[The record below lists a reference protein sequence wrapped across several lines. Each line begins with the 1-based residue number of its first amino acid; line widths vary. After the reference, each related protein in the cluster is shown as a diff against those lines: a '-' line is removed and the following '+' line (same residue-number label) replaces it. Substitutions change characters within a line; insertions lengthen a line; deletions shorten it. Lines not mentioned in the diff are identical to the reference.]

1 MNYHLNLKGNKPQQL
16 IREEIEMTQALKDLE
31 LKMPLFMRDYFI
43 FLRGSVALP
52 TALAYVRDIE
62 FFFSYLLQETLI
74 STAEFAKDITIQE
87 LSKLRSRDLNEF
99 LGDYCR
105 RYYKEIDG
113 ELHVFENNN
122 ATISRKRSSLS
133 SFFRFLYRNE
143 QLPEDLS
150 GGLNPIRTPKPQPDA
165 IKRLH
170 EEEITELL
178 HVVETGEGLSEKEL
192 IYWEKTKFRDR
203 AILLFFITYGL
214 RLRELT
220 NLDLSSFH
228 FGRGEF
234 TIYRKRD
241 KASTLPLNDT
251 TKKALEDYLN
261 LERGRSSED
270 ALFLSIQGTRI
281 TQRAIR
287 DLVKKYTALAMK
299 TSRTQGYSPHK
310 LRATAASTLIERG
323 FSIYDVQNLL
333 DHDNVTTTQLY
344 AAHKKNVKA
353 DIIMNFEL
361 DETKKS
367 P

>member
-1 MNYHLNLKGNKPQQL
+1 MDYHLNIKGNKPQQL
-16 IREEIEMTQALKDLE
+16 IREEIEIWEALKELE
-31 LKMPLFMRDYFI
+31 LSMPLFMRDYFI
-43 FLRGSVALP
+43 FLRGSVSP
-52 TALAYVRDIE
+52 STALAYTRDIE
-62 FFFSYLLQETLI
+62 FFFGYLLNETLI
-74 STAEFAKDITIQE
+74 SKAHTIKEISLEE

-122 ATISRKRSSLS
+122 ASISRKRSSLS
-133 SFFRFLYRNE
+133 SLFRFFFRNE
-143 QLPEDLS
+143 QLKTDLS
-150 GGLNPIRTPKPQPDA
+150 GGLNPIRMPKPQPDA

-170 EEEITELL
+170 EDEITELL
-178 HVVETGEGLSEKEL
+178 HVVETGEGLSDREL
-192 IYWEKTKFRDR
+192 IYWEKTKYRDR

-214 RLRELT
+214 RLRELA
-220 NLDLSSFH
+220 NLDISSFH
-228 FGRGEF
+228 FGRKEF
-234 TIYRKRD
+234 TVYRKRD
-241 KASTLPLNDT
+241 KQTTLPLNDT
-251 TKKALEDYLN
+251 TQKALDDYLKV
-261 LERGRSSED
+261 ERALASDD
-270 ALFLSIQGTRI
+270 ALFLSLQGTRI

-299 TSRTQGYSPHK
+299 TSRSQGYSPHK

-361 DETKKS
+361 DDGKKS

>member
-1 MNYHLNLKGNKPQQL
+1 MEYHINTKGSKPQQL
-16 IREEIEMTQALKDLE
+16 IREEIEILDALKELE
-31 LKMPLFMRDYFI
+31 LNMPLFMRDYFI
-43 FLRGSVALP
+43 FLRGSVAP
-52 TALAYVRDIE
+52 STALAYIRDIE
-62 FFFSYLLQETLI
+62 FFFSYLLGETLL
-74 STAEFAKDITIQE
+74 SKAEIIKDITLE
-87 LSKLRSRDLNEF
+87 DLAKLRSRDLNEF

-122 ATISRKRSSLS
+122 ASISRKRSSLS
-133 SFFRFLYRNE
+133 SLFRFFYRNE
-143 QLPEDLS
+143 QLKEDLS
-150 GGLNPIRTPKPQPDA
+150 GGLNPIRMPKPQPDA

-170 EEEITELL
+170 KEEITELL
-178 HVVETGEGLSEKEL
+178 YVVETGDGLSEKEL
-192 IYWEKTKFRDR
+192 IYWEKTKYRDR

-214 RLRELT
+214 RLRELA
-220 NLDLSSFH
+220 NLDISSFH
-228 FGRGEF
+228 FGRKEF
-234 TIYRKRD
+234 TVYRKRD
-241 KASTLPLNDT
+241 KQTTLPLNDT
-251 TKKALEDYLN
+251 TQKALDEYLN
-261 LERGRSSED
+261 LERAPAGDD
-270 ALFLSIQGTRI
+270 ALFLSLQGTRI

-299 TSRTQGYSPHK
+299 TSRSQGYSPHK

-361 DETKKS
+361 DEGKKS